1 MKILPCII
9 AAAVLCIPATQ
20 ALAQDASRAIA
31 RSPAPGSAA
40 TSKGHCVE
48 PLSRPVWLSMTA
60 DEVVR
65 ALGKPQSDN
74 RAFGGGLTFPGLRV
88 MFDTSGKEIW
98 TFTITGDTRLACG
111 AGVGDALAKVRS
123 AFPGGSMVYN
133 IYKVQTGPYEVSFHT
148 ASGQVNEISIR
159 PSGRRFVDVRAG
171 AAPAPAAAIDVKRL
185 AGQWI
190 DPKNGQSFEI
200 RPDGRY
206 RTGVGGEG
214 KVEATAEGL
223 AFSGALSAWNQGK
236 ATITADGS
244 AIEFYWTNAQGAI
257 QYFAFLRA
265 K

>member
-1 MKILPCII
+1 MKIVDSVLVAGLLCLV
-9 AAAVLCIPATQ
+9 AAQ
-20 ALAQDASRAIA
+20 ASGQDASQAA
-31 RSPAPGSAA
+31 AKNKAAGSAA
-40 TSKGHCVE
+40 VAKGHCVE
-48 PLSRPVWLSMTA
+48 PLSKPLWLSMTA
-60 DEVVR
+60 DEVLR

-111 AGVGDALAKVRS
+111 AGVGDPLAKVRA
-123 AFPGGSMVYN
+123 AFPGGSMVYD
-133 IYKVQTGPYEVSFHT
+133 IYQVQVGPYDLSFHT
-148 ASGQVNEISIR
+148 ATGQVSEIRIR
-159 PSGRRFVDVRAG
+159 PSGRRFADIRPG
-171 AAPAPAAAIDVKRL
+171 AAPVPAAALDVKKL

-223 AFSGALSAWNQGK
+223 AFSGVLSAWNQGK
-236 ATITADGS
+236 ATVTADGS
-244 AIEFYWTNAQGAI
+244 AIEFYWTNAQGAK

>member
-1 MKILPCII
+1 MKIVDSVLVAGLLCLV
-9 AAAVLCIPATQ
+9 AAPASG
-20 ALAQDASRAIA
+20 QDASQAA
-31 RSPAPGSAA
+31 AKNKAAGSAA
-40 TSKGHCVE
+40 AKGHCVE
-48 PLSRPVWLSMTA
+48 PLSKPLWLSMTA
-60 DEVVR
+60 DEVLR

-88 MFDTSGKEIW
+88 MFDTSGKEIL

-111 AGVGDALAKVRS
+111 AGVGDPLAKVRA
-123 AFPGGSMVYN
+123 AFPGGSMVYD
-133 IYKVQTGPYEVSFHT
+133 IYQVQVGPYDLSFHT
-148 ASGQVNEISIR
+148 ATGQVSEIRIR
-159 PSGRRFVDVRAG
+159 PSVRRFADIRPG
-171 AAPAPAAAIDVKRL
+171 AAPVPAAALDVKKL

-223 AFSGALSAWNQGK
+223 AFSGVLSAWNQGK
-236 ATITADGS
+236 ATVTADGS

>member
-1 MKILPCII
+1 MKPPLCRIRLAAL
-9 AAAVLCIPATQ
+9 AAAAALGPAW
-20 ALAQDASRAIA
+20 ASG
-31 RSPAPGSAA
+31 PAAA
-40 TSKGHCVE
+40 PKGHCVE

-60 DEVVR
+60 DEVLRV
-65 ALGKPQSDN
+65 LGKPQSDN

-111 AGVGDALAKVRS
+111 AGVGDTLARVREG
-123 AFPGGSMVYN
+123 FPGGSMVYD
-133 IYKVQTGPYEVSFHT
+133 IYQVQAGPYDLAFHT
-148 ASGQVNEISIR
+148 AAGKVSEIRIR
-159 PSGRRFVDVRAG
+159 PSGRRFVDARPG
-171 AAPAPAAAIDVKRL
+171 ATPAVAAALDLKKL

-214 KVEATAEGL
+214 KVEATGEGL
-223 AFSGALSAWNQGK
+223 AFSGVLSAWNQGK
-236 ATITADGS
+236 ATVTADGS
-244 AIEFYWTNAQGAI
+244 AIEFYWTNAQGAK